1 MIQPSKR
8 DELLHAVES
17 VREIALKNADE
28 AERLRTL
35 PAATVDALS
44 RAGLFSVATPR
55 ALGGA
60 ESDPWTQ
67 IEVFEAITRID
78 TSAGWSVLIG
88 SMVSALAGAYL
99 SDRAVSEIFERRP
112 PIGAGLISP
121 MGAAEPV
128 PGGYRIRGRWGF
140 GSGIRHATW
149 VFTSAVV
156 VPKDDASA
164 GSDRRGPPE
173 MISFAVPT
181 SAVTIEDTW
190 HSAGLRGS
198 GSSHYRID
206 DLFVAADFTC
216 PFPLAPPLRGGP
228 LYRLPIIALLAPA
241 HIGFA
246 LGAARR
252 ALDEIAA
259 LAASKTRLWTQTPL
273 RDHAP
278 FRMDLGRAEAKLG
291 TARAYARE
299 VANSMWSAAS
309 EGRALSPSDWAS
321 IRLAATYVTEIAAEV
336 VGTAY
341 RHGGGSALYES
352 SPLQRYFRDINAAT
366 QHVAASD
373 DAYDLAGRVLL
384 GTAEP
389 HVMMA
394 PRPEQ
399 PISSFSFSNT

>member
-1 MIQPSKR
+1 MIQSNLRPGR
-8 DELLHAVES
+8 DELLQAVES
-17 VREIALKNADE
+17 VRPIAEKNADE

-35 PAATVDALS
+35 PTSTVDALA

-55 ALGGA
+55 SLGGA

-67 IEVFEAITRID
+67 IEVFEAMTRID
-78 TSAGWSVLIG
+78 TSAGWAALIG
-88 SMVSALAGAYL
+88 SMTAALAGAYL
-99 SDRAVSEIFERRP
+99 SDRAVATIFERRP
-112 PIGAGLISP
+112 PIGAGLQSP
-121 MGAAEPV
+121 AGLAERV
-128 PGGYRIRGRWGF
+128 SGGYRIRGRWAW

-156 VPKDDASA
+156 LPPGGARPD
-164 GSDRRGPPE
+164 GPPE
-173 MISFAVPT
+173 MISIAVPA

-190 HSAGLRGS
+190 YSAGLRGS
-198 GSSHYRID
+198 GSAHYRID
-206 DLFVAADFTC
+206 DLFVADDFVC
-216 PFPLAPPLRGGP
+216 PFPGAPPRRGGP
-228 LYRLPIIALLAPA
+228 LYRLPLVAFLAPA

-259 LAASKTRLWTQTPL
+259 LAGSKTRLWTQALL

-278 FRMDLGRAEAKLG
+278 LRMDLGRAEAKLG
-291 TARAYARE
+291 AARAYSRE
-299 VANSMWSAAS
+299 VADLMWSAAKDA
-309 EGRALSPSDWAS
+309 RPLSPSDWS
-321 IRLAATYVTEIAAEV
+321 SVRLAATYVTDIAAEV
-336 VGTAY
+336 VGVAY
-341 RHGGGSALYES
+341 RHGGGSALYDS

-389 HVMMA
+389 HIMMS
-394 PRPEQ
+394 PRPE
-399 PISSFSFSNT
+399 ISTIDCEQNL